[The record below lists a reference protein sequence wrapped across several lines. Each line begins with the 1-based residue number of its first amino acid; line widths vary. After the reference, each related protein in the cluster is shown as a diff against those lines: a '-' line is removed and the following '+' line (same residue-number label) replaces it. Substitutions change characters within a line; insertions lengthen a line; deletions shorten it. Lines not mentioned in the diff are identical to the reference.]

1 MPPAPV
7 TTADSQLSGLD
18 ETATIELCK
27 SLADY
32 GEAGGLSRDLMLRVG
47 SYATASF
54 PKNLDVLLAAARM
67 YRMGGELDHAKT
79 TLLGAGKLAP
89 TEARTV
95 GLLKEVL
102 HELGERGDAGALLHR
117 AHDEA
122 GGAPP
127 SSRSRAALR
136 SPPAARDHGRAQ
148 RTSDAPTREIALDV
162 MQSAAEHPEA
172 TGPRPVMPKVPP
184 NSVTM
189 PTMRAVRA
197 RGDLP
202 SPVPPPREPP
212 APRSPLPSP
221 REAALPPHRPE
232 RAASAGDPPRARVNK
247 LRLLSPDDPNRL
259 LDPYELVGEIA
270 SGGMATVYL
279 GRLAGPSGFQR
290 LVAIKRLHPHLAR
303 EEQFV
308 EMFLDEARLAAGIHH
323 PHVVPILEVG
333 QSDLGYYLV
342 MQFVEGETLSGLTS
356 RAYARGVMLPRLVA
370 VRIVLDTLLGLH
382 AAHQLKDG
390 EGRLQGLVHRD
401 CTPQNI
407 LVGVDGSSRIT
418 DFGVARAA
426 ARLAITRPLTV
437 KGKVAYLSPEQ
448 ASAGELDRR
457 SDIFTMGIVLWEVL
471 AGRSLFTGDNDGAIV
486 ARLLTAPIPSVRNF
500 VKDIPPEL
508 DEVCG
513 RALQRLPSRRYATA
527 AAMAEALER
536 AALASLG
543 ALGSHTDVGRCVEML
558 MGAELTTQ
566 REALNAWLSQNESA
580 PLSRRRAAT
589 DLSSLV
595 PGPPLVPNIP
605 LPARS
610 PTPEAAQPDT
620 SAEAAPKGAPEKNTV
635 ESPSMLSLPPR
646 DPAAATTPSE
656 PPPPLASKPPPPLAT
671 PAPAA
676 PAGPSWVRRRISAIV
691 VGLAV
696 LVVAGSA
703 PLWFPKANR
712 LRHRLM
718 GHPLPPTGTARPRPS
733 GMPRPRPPASALAAS
748 AQAPSAA
755 PPPPAPPPAPE

>member
-1 MPPAPV
+1 VA
-7 TTADSQLSGLD
+7 
-18 ETATIELCK
+18 I
-27 SLADY
+27 
-32 GEAGGLSRDLMLRVG
+32 
-47 SYATASF
+47 
-54 PKNLDVLLAAARM
+54 
-67 YRMGGELDHAKT
+67 
-79 TLLGAGKLAP
+79 
-89 TEARTV
+89 
-95 GLLKEVL
+95 
-102 HELGERGDAGALLHR
+102 
-117 AHDEA
+117 
-122 GGAPP
+122 
-127 SSRSRAALR
+127 
-136 SPPAARDHGRAQ
+136 
-148 RTSDAPTREIALDV
+148 
-162 MQSAAEHPEA
+162 
-172 TGPRPVMPKVPP
+172 
-184 NSVTM
+184 
-189 PTMRAVRA
+189 
-197 RGDLP
+197 
-202 SPVPPPREPP
+202 PPP
-212 APRSPLPSP
+212 
-221 REAALPPHRPE
+221 RPE
-232 RAASAGDPPRARVNK
+232 RAASSGGDIPRPRVNK

-390 EGRLQGLVHRD
+390 EGRLLGLVHRD

-471 AGRSLFTGDNDGAIV
+471 AGRPLFTGDNDAAIV
-486 ARLLTAPIPSVRNF
+486 ARLLTAPIPSLRNF

-543 ALGSHTDVGRCVEML
+543 GLGSHTDVGRCVEML

-566 REALNAWLSQNESA
+566 REALNAWLAQNESA
-580 PLSRRRAAT
+580 PLSRRRSAAE
-589 DLSSLV
+589 LSSFV
-595 PGPPLVPNIP
+595 PGPPIVPNIA

-610 PTPEAAQPDT
+610 PTPEAAKPSDPVEPAPPST
-620 SAEAAPKGAPEKNTV
+620 RDAAPTKDAAPGKTSV

-646 DPAAATTPSE
+646 DPAAPSPST
-656 PPPPLASKPPPPLAT
+656 PPPRTTSQRPAAPVA
-671 PAPAA
+671 PAPAES
-676 PAGPSWVRRRISAIV
+676 AGFTVPSWVRKRISAIV

-696 LVVAGSA
+696 LLVAGSA
-703 PLWFPKANR
+703 PIWFPRANR

-718 GHPLPPTGTARPRPS
+718 GHPLPPTGTPRPRPS
-733 GMPRPRPPASALAAS
+733 GAPRPRPSGASALSAAP
-748 AQAPSAA
+748 APAA
-755 PPPPAPPPAPE
+755 PPPVAPE